1 MSATTPNRQTHP
13 LLTAPALPTIARMA
27 WPTTLVMIAQ
37 AGVSIA
43 ETWVVG
49 RLGTEAL
56 AGFALVFPV
65 AMLMTMM
72 AAGGIGGGIA
82 GAIARATGAG
92 RTEDAR
98 ALALHALVIA
108 LGFAL
113 LFTVALRLFGADL
126 YRSLGGL
133 RADATGGDIAKVLA
147 FAVAYSDTLFA
158 GAIATWAMFALSAI
172 LRGAGDVATP
182 GKLMLTSSLLQVPLT
197 WMLVLGIGG
206 WSGMGIAGAGLSA
219 ILTNGLS
226 AVLMWR
232 RLRAGAAGFVP
243 SLTGIPLRT
252 ALFAPILR
260 VGLMAST
267 SALTANL
274 TTVFVTLLVAGFG
287 VGAIAGYGVGARL
300 EFILVPLSFGIGSA
314 LTTLVGVASGAGD
327 WARARRVAWIGA
339 AMSAALTGSVG
350 LVAALLPN
358 AWMSIFSADPQ
369 VHAAGVA
376 YLTRVAPFYA
386 FFGVG
391 TTLSFA
397 SQGAGRMAG
406 PLTVSILRFA
416 IAAIGGFLVV
426 RVFGHGLDG
435 LFWVVAGAIVVMG
448 SGVAAGLALFPWG
461 PRR

>member
-1 MSATTPNRQTHP
+1 MTATTPGGPTHP
-13 LLTAPALPTIARMA
+13 LLTSPPLPTIARMA

-92 RTEDAR
+92 RTDEAR
-98 ALALHALVIA
+98 ALTLHALVIA

-126 YRSLGGL
+126 YRALGGL
-133 RADATGGDIAKVLA
+133 RAGTTGGDTAKVLA

-158 GAIATWAMFALSAI
+158 GAIATWAMFAMSAI

-182 GKLMLTSSLLQVPLT
+182 GKLMLTRSLLQVPLT
-197 WMLVLGIGG
+197 WLLVLGIGG
-206 WSGMGIAGAGLSA
+206 WGGMGIAGAGLSA
-219 ILTNGLS
+219 ILANGLS

-232 RLRAGAAGFVP
+232 RLRAGAAGFMP
-243 SLTGIPLRT
+243 ALTGIPLRA

-274 TTVFVTLLVAGFG
+274 TTIFVTLLVAGFG

-350 LVAALLPN
+350 IVAALLPD
-358 AWMSIFSADPQ
+358 AWMSIFSADPE
-369 VHAAGVA
+369 VHAAGIT

-391 TTLSFA
+391 MTLSFA

-461 PRR
+461 ARR